1 MSWYREVQRNYLGV
15 LKNFTGFS
23 ALLVIGKLTKV
34 PLVPLIG
41 AIVPLAFAAAG
52 DDKYSPDPKAAAL

>member
-1 MSWYREVQRNYLGV
+1 M
-15 LKNFTGFS
+15 
-23 ALLVIGKLTKV
+23 IGKLTKV

-41 AIVPLAFAAAG
+41 ASVPLAFAAADGVAG